1 MRAIDAVFGYDAGP
15 SPTNYLMN
23 RDLAGGSI
31 LDVGCYTT
39 SMAHMVAAASAGERV
54 LPAVDV
60 AAAGVLGPTGV
71 DHSTAATLTFEGGVL
86 ARLACSIQAN
96 LDSCVRIVGSDGR
109 IEVPSPWLPGL
120 IGGDAR
126 IILQR
131 WDGEPETVDV
141 KTEANVYTVEADAV
155 NGFVRAGT
163 RSSEVMPWE
172 ESLANML
179 TLDRWRSAIGLR
191 YWGDEGA

>member
-1 MRAIDAVFGYDAGP
+1 
-15 SPTNYLMN
+15 MN

-39 SMAHMVAAASAGERV
+39 SMAHMVAAASAGEQV
-54 LPAVDV
+54 LPTVDV

-86 ARLACSIQAN
+86 ARVACSIQAN
-96 LDSCVRIVGSDGR
+96 LDSRARIVGSNGR

-126 IILQR
+126 ILLQR
-131 WDGEPETVDV
+131 WGSEPETIDIP
-141 KTEANVYTVEADAV
+141 VEADVYAVEADVV
-155 NGFVRAGT
+155 NGLVRAGT
-163 RSSEVMPWE
+163 RSSEMMTWE

-191 YWGDEGA
+191 YPGDDGA